1 MRIKWIISFADTMA
15 NTSVFIVIVVFTI
28 VTALLSSSPANARGH
43 FQAGGGF
50 AVVFPQG
57 DFKDHLDNEGYGF
70 SGLISIEMPRSFLS
84 IGSSFGVMIYGR
96 ETRRE
101 PFSTTIPD
109 VTVEVETRN
118 LLITGHFL
126 LRAQPTTGVVRPY
139 VDGLFGLHYLM
150 TDTSIESR
158 EQDVASDTNWDDATS
173 SYGGGGGVMF
183 FVYSREGVMQGERL
197 EISVDIGVHYLKG
210 GEAEYLK
217 EGSIKRQ
224 NGSVIYELEQS
235 GTDILM
241 SYIGVSVLF

>member
-1 MRIKWIISFADTMA
+1 MRRKRIICFAGTVI
-15 NTSVFIVIVVFTI
+15 NTSVFVVIVGFTI
-28 VTALLSSSPANARGH
+28 ATALLSSSPANARGH

-70 SGLISIEMPRSFLS
+70 SGLISIEMPKSFLS
-84 IGSSFGVMIYGR
+84 IGSYFGIMIYGR

-118 LLITGHFL
+118 LLFTGHLL

-183 FVYSREGVMQGERL
+183 IVYSREGAMRGERL
-197 EISVDIGVHYLKG
+197 DVSVDIGVHYLKG

-217 EGSIKRQ
+217 EGSIQRQ
-224 NGSVIYELEQS
+224 NGSVTYELEES
-235 GTDILM
+235 ETDILM

>member
-1 MRIKWIISFADTMA
+1 MRNKWIIYFADTA
-15 NTSVFIVIVVFTI
+15 INTSVFVVIVVVTI
-28 VTALLSSSPANARGH
+28 ATALLSSSPANARGH

-118 LLITGHFL
+118 LLITGHLL

-217 EGSIKRQ
+217 EGSIQRQ
-224 NGSVIYELEQS
+224 DGSVTYELEQS
-235 GTDILM
+235 ETDILM

>member
-118 LLITGHFL
+118 LLITGHFH

>member
-1 MRIKWIISFADTMA
+1 MRNKWIIYFADTA
-15 NTSVFIVIVVFTI
+15 INTSVFVVIVVVTI
-28 VTALLSSSPANARGH
+28 ATALLSSSPANARGH

-101 PFSTTIPD
+101 PFSTTISD

-118 LLITGHFL
+118 LLITGHLL

-217 EGSIKRQ
+217 EGSIQRQ
-224 NGSVIYELEQS
+224 DGSVTYELEQS
-235 GTDILM
+235 ETDILM